1 LLGGNFEKENRMNA
15 EIVAIGTEI
24 LLGEIVDT
32 NSAYIAR
39 QLRDIGVNVYYLT
52 TVGDNLERI
61 AAAIRIA
68 LARADVVITTGG
80 LGPTVDDMTRHAVA
94 NATDRELEFR
104 PELFEDIRERFRQF
118 GARMSENNRV
128 QAYIPA
134 GSIPVHNRLGT
145 APCFI
150 VESEQG
156 TVISLPGVPREMKDL
171 MQVSVLPYL
180 RERTGG
186 KGIIKAL
193 VLRTAGIGESQVDA
207 RIADLETWSN
217 PTVGLAAHTGQT
229 DVRITARADSE
240 AEADELIAKAEAV
253 VRERIGEYIY
263 GTGTE
268 PLEEA
273 FVTLL
278 REKGLK
284 LAVSY
289 CGPETQAVA
298 ERFRY
303 EDVMLAQRYEDDLAG
318 LLTRLGRADAVGTDQ
333 PALDY
338 GELAE
343 SEARRLMEE
352 SGADVVIA
360 YVSLGTG
367 TGITA
372 MTREKS
378 RTRRYGFGGTNT
390 DAPAWAGTWG
400 ISMAWHLVRRIED
413 E

>member
-1 LLGGNFEKENRMNA
+1 M
-15 EIVAIGTEI
+15 
-24 LLGEIVDT
+24 
-32 NSAYIAR
+32 
-39 QLRDIGVNVYYLT
+39 
-52 TVGDNLERI
+52 
-61 AAAIRIA
+61 
-68 LARADVVITTGG
+68 
-80 LGPTVDDMTRHAVA
+80 
-94 NATDRELEFR
+94 
-104 PELFEDIRERFRQF
+104 
-118 GARMSENNRV
+118 
-128 QAYIPA
+128 
-134 GSIPVHNRLGT
+134 
-145 APCFI
+145 
-150 VESEQG
+150 
-156 TVISLPGVPREMKDL
+156 
-171 MQVSVLPYL
+171 LPYL

-240 AEADELIAKAEAV
+240 AEADELIAKAETII
-253 VRERIGEYIY
+253 RERVGEYIY
-263 GTGTE
+263 ATGTE
-268 PLEEA
+268 SLEET
-273 FVTLL
+273 FVKLL

-289 CGPETQAVA
+289 NGPEPQTVA
-298 ERFRY
+298 ARFRY
-303 EDVMLAQRYEDDLAG
+303 EDVMLAQEYEADLAA
-318 LLTRLGRADAVGTDQ
+318 LLARLGRADADRS
-333 PALDY
+333 ALDY

-343 SEARRLMEE
+343 SEARRLMDV

-360 YVSLGTG
+360 YVTLDAG

-378 RTRRYGFGGTNT
+378 RTRRYGFGGANT